1 MTTNATTVGFK
12 LAQIKQEIIELEN
25 KYPVI
30 TEEDKQ
36 KLHEL
41 RQLELS
47 LSQNYNINLEDWVI
61 NIGYWTNPTIKKPGF
76 KPGFNHED
84 IGL

>member
-1 MTTNATTVGFK
+1 MTTKATTVGFK
-12 LAQIKQEIIELEN
+12 LAQLKQEIIELEN

-41 RQLELS
+41 RQIELS
-47 LSQNYNINLEDWVI
+47 LTQNYDINLED
-61 NIGYWTNPTIKKPGF
+61 
-76 KPGFNHED
+76 
-84 IGL
+84 

>member
-1 MTTNATTVGFK
+1 MTTNATMVGLK

-30 TEEDKQ
+30 TEKDKQ

-41 RQLELS
+41 RKSELS
-47 LSQNYNINLEDWVI
+47 LSQNYDINLED
-61 NIGYWTNPTIKKPGF
+61 
-76 KPGFNHED
+76 
-84 IGL
+84 